1 MELKEMVL
9 EEDRKRKE
17 VIDQFLIT
25 KLDFLLLALIFSGRK
40 DLYPVPCHKSYTE
53 LSSCHEHSLI

>member
-1 MELKEMVL
+1 MVL

-25 KLDFLLLALIFSGRK
+25 KLDFLLLALIFSGRQ
-40 DLYPVPCHKSYTE
+40 DLYPVLCHKSYTK

>member
-1 MELKEMVL
+1 MELRQMVL

-17 VIDQFLIT
+17 PIDQFLIT
-25 KLDFLLLALIFSGRK
+25 KLDFLLLFIFSGGK
-40 DLYPVPCHKSYTE
+40 DLYPVSCHTSYIE